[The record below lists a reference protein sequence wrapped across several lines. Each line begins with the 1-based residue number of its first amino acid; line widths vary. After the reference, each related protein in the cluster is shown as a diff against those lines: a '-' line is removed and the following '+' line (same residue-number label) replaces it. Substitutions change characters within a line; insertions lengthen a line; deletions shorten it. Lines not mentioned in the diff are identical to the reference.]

1 MERFIKAVKVLKIL
15 GILIVVGVIFYV
27 TDYVIYRKTGN
38 SIVFFKTA
46 GIEIGGVNTSSPEN
60 TSMEEE
66 KTHSSDEEEVKQ
78 VENKIEEIPEITN
91 FLNDKENNG
100 FILSVYKE
108 PKEIEPYYIFARQEY
123 AVKDDAIIK
132 QYENLTNT
140 ELTASLYR
148 VSIDKAIEVISNKTG
163 VDFSKEDIRDMMVQ
177 SFQYLPLEDSY
188 YTRSSNDLYAKV
200 KCTKIEEVGD
210 RRVVTY
216 EPEGKNGNYVKGVVT
231 LKRDDSKDK
240 WLFVSNKIIDKN
252 IG

>member
-38 SIVFFKTA
+38 SIVFFKSA

-66 KTHSSDEEEVKQ
+66 KTHSSDEEVKQ

-216 EPEGKNGNYVKGVVT
+216 EPEGENGNYVKGVVT

>member
-1 MERFIKAVKVLKIL
+1 M
-15 GILIVVGVIFYV
+15 
-27 TDYVIYRKTGN
+27 
-38 SIVFFKTA
+38 
-46 GIEIGGVNTSSPEN
+46 
-60 TSMEEE
+60 
-66 KTHSSDEEEVKQ
+66 
-78 VENKIEEIPEITN
+78 
-91 FLNDKENNG
+91 
-100 FILSVYKE
+100 
-108 PKEIEPYYIFARQEY
+108 
-123 AVKDDAIIK
+123 
-132 QYENLTNT
+132 
-140 ELTASLYR
+140 YR

-216 EPEGKNGNYVKGVVT
+216 EPEGENGNYVKGVVT